1 MVSLRGVSKKG
12 NSQIRKFNRD
22 LGSAKQGRQLYNSI
36 RGGDS
41 ISKIQAELRLGGV
54 QVSKL
59 TLERSLFTRYGTSTI
74 NRFYSLRALKNKQA
88 MPFGGTV
95 IERLTGT
102 RSIKVKVR
110 GITKSGQI
118 YNFDTYVTVGQDET
132 LDEVLDKLREIYEE
146 DNETNKSP
154 LKNLE
159 FR

>member
-74 NRFYSLRALKNKQA
+74 NRFYSKRALRNKQA
-88 MPFGGTV
+88 MPFGGTL

-110 GITKSGQI
+110 GITKGGQI